1 MIPGL
6 LNSTWVSQ
14 AYSQGAGENSWKDYQ
29 TELQVVPEE
38 IFGSSLYYSLGG
50 TTSEN
55 TIIKYTNGTFEIVN
69 GGRVKFVNPDLAAF
83 SYASKSFSVGTQ
95 DGTPTGL
102 AFSTD
107 GTKMYVVG
115 QGNDTV
121 YQYTLTTAW
130 DVSTASYASKSFSV
144 NAQETSPQ
152 DVAFSTDG
160 TKMYVVG
167 QTNRTVYQYT
177 LTTAWDVSTASYVK
191 GLSVSTQDSIPTGLA
206 FSLDGTKMY
215 VVGQGNDT
223 VYQYNSTQ
231 TSSTTTVQVSS
242 ISVSDGKTTLGTTA
256 ASGNIVSVTV
266 DGRSSA
272 QDITSC
278 AASGNDLVCKSDRIA
293 LPSGK
298 RYAKF
303 QIVGDYN
310 HEPVTAAKINLWTE

>member
-95 DGTPTGL
+95 ETFPTGL
-102 AFSTD
+102 
-107 GTKMYVVG
+107 
-115 QGNDTV
+115 
-121 YQYTLTTAW
+121 
-130 DVSTASYASKSFSV
+130 
-144 NAQETSPQ
+144 
-152 DVAFSTDG
+152 AFSTDG